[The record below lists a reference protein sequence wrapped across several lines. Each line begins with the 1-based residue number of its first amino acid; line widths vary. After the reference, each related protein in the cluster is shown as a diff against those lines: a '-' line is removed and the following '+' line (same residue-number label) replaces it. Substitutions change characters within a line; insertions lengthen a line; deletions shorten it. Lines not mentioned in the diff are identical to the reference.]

1 MVNLEDK
8 VQTQDQRQYI
18 ISQIDT
24 ITEKY
29 AKTWNWYEA
38 GIPILRTRYIEL
50 VNHERM
56 IFIPISML
64 VVVFV
69 LFVVF
74 RQKRCVIIPVVSISM
89 ALIWVAALMSFLGI
103 SINVVSYL
111 TFNLLMII
119 GVSDAIHLLMKYH
132 EGLNKGLNQSG

>member
-1 MVNLEDK
+1 MLK
-8 VQTQDQRQYI
+8 
-18 ISQIDT
+18 
-24 ITEKY
+24 
-29 AKTWNWYEA
+29 KT
-38 GIPILRTRYIEL
+38 
-50 VNHERM
+50 
-56 IFIPISML
+56 
-64 VVVFV
+64 VVIFV

-132 EGLNKGLNQSG
+132 EGLNKRIDQSR